1 MLDQALRREFSG
13 EILFD
18 TFSRGRYSTDASFY
32 QIMPQ
37 GVAIPRG
44 FADVEAALAVARDA
58 DVPVTGRGGGT
69 SQCGQT
75 INSGLILDNSVHFNR
90 ILELD
95 PANRRVVVEPGIV
108 LDDLN
113 RALKPHGLWF
123 PVDVSTASRATI
135 GGMAANNS
143 CGGRSLRYGTMRDNV
158 ISIEAI
164 MADGTLAQFGPVG
177 PRGGPSDALVDP
189 LLAMGRDHAALIE
202 ARIPKLTRR
211 VGGYNID
218 ALVPK

>member
-95 PANRRVVVEPGIV
+95 PANLRVVVEPGIV

-143 CGGRSLRYGTMRDNV
+143 CGH
-158 ISIEAI
+158 
-164 MADGTLAQFGPVG
+164 F
-177 PRGGPSDALVDP
+177 
-189 LLAMGRDHAALIE
+189 
-202 ARIPKLTRR
+202 AR
-211 VGGYNID
+211 
-218 ALVPK
+218 